1 MNLLVRLPNW
11 LGDTVMAVP
20 VLASLRAAWPGARV
34 VAAGPWASLLA
45 GQGLADVLLNY
56 PRTWSGRLRAA
67 DAVPDPRPEL
77 AVILPNSFE
86 AALTAWY
93 WGARRRVGFAAGG
106 RSWLLTDAVPRDGAL
121 RHQIDEYLL
130 LVEHS
135 GVEVTTREPALT
147 APGPETAER
156 IEARGLLEGVS
167 AASAHGQRVAIHLGA
182 AYGPAKLWPPARV
195 AELGRLLAERGHAPI
210 LLGAPSD
217 AEVAARIVAA
227 APVASLVGR
236 DRPALLPALLSEF
249 DVVIAGDTGVAHL
262 AAALGVRVVT
272 LFGPTDPRLSA
283 PRGRTTVVTHPV
295 PCAPCFY
302 RTCPIEHPCLDGI
315 AGERVYAQIVSAPD
329 RVAAEVGR

>member
-20 VLASLRAAWPGARV
+20 VLASLRAAWPEARII
-34 VAAGPWASLLA
+34 AAGPWASLLA
-45 GQGLADVLLNY
+45 GQGLGDVLLNY
-56 PRTWSGRLRAA
+56 PRSWSGRLRAA

-106 RSWLLTDAVPRDGAL
+106 RGWLLTDAVRRDGAV
-121 RHQIDEYLL
+121 RHQVDEYLL
-130 LVEHS
+130 LAEHC
-135 GVEVTTREPALT
+135 GVEVATREPALT
-147 APGPETAER
+147 PPGAETAER
-156 IEARGLLEGVS
+156 AEALRLLEETGAPS
-167 AASAHGQRVAIHLGA
+167 PPGQRVAIHLGA
-182 AYGPAKLWPPARV
+182 AYGAAKLWPPARV
-195 AELGRLLAERGHAPI
+195 AELGRLLTERGHVPI

-217 AEVAARIVAA
+217 AEVAAAIIAA

-249 DVVIAGDTGVAHL
+249 DVVVSGDTGVAHL

-283 PRGRTTVVTHPV
+283 PRGRTTVLTHPV

-302 RTCPIEHPCLDGI
+302 RVCPIEHPCLDGI
-315 AGERVYAQIVSAPD
+315 AAERVYAAIVTAPD
-329 RVAAEVGR
+329 RVATGVGR